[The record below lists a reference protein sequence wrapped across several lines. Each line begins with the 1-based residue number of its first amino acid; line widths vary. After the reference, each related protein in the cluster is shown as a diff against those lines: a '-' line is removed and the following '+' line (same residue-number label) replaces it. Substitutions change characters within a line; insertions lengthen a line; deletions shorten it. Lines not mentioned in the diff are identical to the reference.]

1 MDLNQQKETERMEFG
16 KILSHKTSS
25 LKNMSDRL
33 KRKRNAIILKD
44 KVALDD

>member
-16 KILSHKTSS
+16 ITNS

-33 KRKRNAIILKD
+33 KRKRNAIISKD